1 MPPINP
7 IIDVSQTKIKD
18 IAIDVSESRPI
29 NLIDIIKIL
38 SLNPQPPKEI
48 GIVDINKLDEK
59 SHINGQRVI
68 LIFSALTIKNP
79 TIEIKK
85 CIIIHN
91 NKTFDI
97 VLELLKKYRLFN
109 NSKILIFFNKLLK
122 YFLKIKGKNK
132 KNAIQ
137 VNEIN

>member
-18 IAIDVSESRPI
+18 IAIDVSVSIPI

-68 LIFSALTIKNP
+68 
-79 TIEIKK
+79 
-85 CIIIHN
+85 
-91 NKTFDI
+91 
-97 VLELLKKYRLFN
+97 
-109 NSKILIFFNKLLK
+109 
-122 YFLKIKGKNK
+122 
-132 KNAIQ
+132 
-137 VNEIN
+137 

>member
-68 LIFSALTIKNP
+68 LTFNALTIKNP

-91 NKTFDI
+91 KKTFDI

-109 NSKILIFFNKLLK
+109 NSEILIFFNKLLK

-132 KNAIQ
+132 KNAIL